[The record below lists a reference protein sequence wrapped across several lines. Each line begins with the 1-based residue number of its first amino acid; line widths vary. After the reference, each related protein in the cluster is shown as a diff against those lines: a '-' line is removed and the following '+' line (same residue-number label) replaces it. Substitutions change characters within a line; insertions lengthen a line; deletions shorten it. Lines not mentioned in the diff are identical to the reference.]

1 MSLSRHEQNLAAAT
15 LLVALFGILGLKLR
29 PGLEAWRERIARLES
44 LRRERTAAREL
55 IEMGPQWREH
65 YDEVRNQMPV
75 FGNGV
80 QVDTYWMSIMD
91 RLADEYSVSITRR
104 NVGREARVGDVY
116 EFTTDCQWEGP
127 LDAVAK
133 FLCALQDAGAMLDVR
148 DLVLRTHGNRKGF
161 LRGSFTLYCAYM
173 RGETGESSEPM
184 TPEPPKAEAPP
195 APVNEPADSSALP
208 PSPAPVRQPADSSAP
223 PPPPAPENGPA
234 DSPAPPA
241 F

>member
-29 PGLEAWRERIARLES
+29 PGLEAWRARIARLES

-173 RGETGESSEPM
+173 RGETGDSPEPM
-184 TPEPPKAEAPP
+184 TPEPPKAEP
-195 APVNEPADSSALP
+195 ASPEEP
-208 PSPAPVRQPADSSAP
+208 PADSSAP
-223 PPPPAPENGPA
+223 P
-234 DSPAPPA
+234 SPAPDAPTPPEPA
-241 F
+241 PPSPPEP

>member
-173 RGETGESSEPM
+173 RGETGDSSEPM
-184 TPEPPKAEAPP
+184 SPEPPKAETASPEAP
-195 APVNEPADSSALP
+195 
-208 PSPAPVRQPADSSAP
+208 
-223 PPPPAPENGPA
+223 PA
-234 DSPAPPA
+234 DSPAPPSPA
-241 F
+241 PAAPIPPEPAPPSPPEP